1 MENKPT
7 GQQIIERLLQA
18 PENWELRL
26 SAAATLSAE
35 GRAGEAVS
43 ILDSAPN
50 PPDCE
55 PELLQCAEIYAQTQP
70 AKAVQLLHAWL
81 QRYPR
86 SAVVH
91 LAMADTALRLGD
103 HAGAQ
108 AYYQRAIEIQPEYRD
123 PDLETSYGLRAPQA
137 PGHATVAA
145 PAQTHAPQAPAEP
158 EPTVQS
164 VPDMTT
170 AEPVVRTPTLGPWI
184 TAAAATGTFLLGW
197 LLVALTLRAMIGR

>member
-7 GQQIIERLLQA
+7 GQQIIERLLRD

-35 GRAGEAVS
+35 GRAGEAVT

-70 AKAVQLLHAWL
+70 PKAVQLLHGWL
-81 QRYPR
+81 QRYPH

-103 HAGAQ
+103 HTGAQ
-108 AYYQRAIEIQPEYRD
+108 AYYQRAIELQPEYRD
-123 PDLETSYGLRAPQA
+123 PDLETRYGLRAPQA
-137 PGHATVAA
+137 PIQAPVATQ
-145 PAQTHAPQAPAEP
+145 PPAPQPAAQSLPETPAPKSEAK
-158 EPTVQS
+158 
-164 VPDMTT
+164 
-170 AEPVVRTPTLGPWI
+170 TPALGPWI
-184 TAAAATGTFLLGW
+184 TAATAAGVFLLGW